1 MDSWTAAW
9 SNPPELAWSGSSMKP
24 RWRRGMSATAGQ
36 FGDQVPDPLD
46 DPCSSRLVA
55 IADRRHLPVVH
66 DLPRARGE
74 VTPEADDARRGLEV
88 EEGRRAW
95 ASGGGGEGGR
105 RQGGRVR
112 QLVALDEGSERAR
125 GAGGAQLPV
134 GDVVG
139 EGRPPPARLEDFPGG
154 HEQELGFRVDEAGDQ
169 PGTGDAIDPRAFTCD
184 PFHDGS
190 S

>member
-9 SNPPELAWSGSSMKP
+9 SNPPEPAWSGSSMKP

-66 DLPRARGE
+66 DLPRARGD

-88 EEGRRAW
+88 EEGHRTW
-95 ASGGGGEGGR
+95 ESGDGGEAVAAEAAPGTL
-105 RQGGRVR
+105 RQVR
-112 QLVALDEGSERAR
+112 PRLR
-125 GAGGAQLPV
+125 
-134 GDVVG
+134 
-139 EGRPPPARLEDFPGG
+139 PARD
-154 HEQELGFRVDEAGDQ
+154 
-169 PGTGDAIDPRAFTCD
+169 DAHGLPA
-184 PFHDGS
+184 
-190 S
+190 

>member
-24 RWRRGMSATAGQ
+24 RWRRGMSAIAGQ

-66 DLPRARGE
+66 DLPRARGD

-88 EEGRRAW
+88 EEGHRAW
-95 ASGGGGEGGR
+95 ASGGGGEAVAGEALHGTR
-105 RQGGRVR
+105 RQVR
-112 QLVALDEGSERAR
+112 LHSLPAATAPMGKPR
-125 GAGGAQLPV
+125 GAAQ
-134 GDVVG
+134 
-139 EGRPPPARLEDFPGG
+139 RPEWA
-154 HEQELGFRVDEAGDQ
+154 A
-169 PGTGDAIDPRAFTCD
+169 AI
-184 PFHDGS
+184 
-190 S
+190 